1 VLALAL
7 SPVDAQGAG
16 EENAVYAHVEF
27 EPGAS
32 VQSVDQRLADYTRIL
47 SELPGIE
54 GVQSTARRGSG
65 SVLVRFSPAATR
77 ADAVAEACRR
87 TGVPGGF
94 AWVPEPSNGE
104 RSWTLT
110 VSGDDDAECRRLA
123 ALAAEAV
130 SSLPFVLDTVLD
142 FKPGPEDVVLR
153 PDRVKASVL
162 GTGFAQAAEA
172 LRRGVHG
179 PVAYKRIDDNGETDV
194 RVTTRRAAGGMLPGI
209 ADAESLLVPTQA
221 GTVRVD
227 SFMRLTRERDVS
239 RIYRS
244 DRRRVASITMRSLA
258 MDPRKARD
266 MVMKAIAGIDR
277 PAAYS
282 LEFDRGA
289 IEAAEKLGG
298 VGFSFLVA
306 ALLSYMASAM
316 VTESFGAPLVVL
328 SSLPPALAVP
338 ALLMAATG
346 KPMNAAIA
354 CAFVAVSG
362 MAVNASVLTVEERR
376 SDERR
381 RSSRSMSVPA
391 GAMDLYRITRARLG
405 SLAATSGTSIAG
417 ALPLLVLSGS
427 GDAMARALA
436 FVTATGTAAS
446 FFVALTVVP
455 AMARAWPRLF
465 RNFALSRTGPSDGP
479 ETG

>member
-1 VLALAL
+1 
-7 SPVDAQGAG
+7 
-16 EENAVYAHVEF
+16 
-27 EPGAS
+27 
-32 VQSVDQRLADYTRIL
+32 
-47 SELPGIE
+47 
-54 GVQSTARRGSG
+54 
-65 SVLVRFSPAATR
+65 
-77 ADAVAEACRR
+77 
-87 TGVPGGF
+87 
-94 AWVPEPSNGE
+94 
-104 RSWTLT
+104 
-110 VSGDDDAECRRLA
+110 
-123 ALAAEAV
+123 
-130 SSLPFVLDTVLD
+130 
-142 FKPGPEDVVLR
+142 
-153 PDRVKASVL
+153 
-162 GTGFAQAAEA
+162 
-172 LRRGVHG
+172 
-179 PVAYKRIDDNGETDV
+179 
-194 RVTTRRAAGGMLPGI
+194 
-209 ADAESLLVPTQA
+209 
-221 GTVRVD
+221 
-227 SFMRLTRERDVS
+227 
-239 RIYRS
+239 
-244 DRRRVASITMRSLA
+244 
-258 MDPRKARD
+258 
-266 MVMKAIAGIDR
+266 MKAIAGIDR

-362 MAVNASVLTVEERR
+362 IAVNASVLTVEERR